1 MFTLLS
7 IPFLQCSIEDSINM
21 ELKSDPENM
30 KDNQPIKNGADF
42 DILGKDEAFWQRAV
56 KTLAQEQISE
66 NIDDISENV
75 SK

>member
-1 MFTLLS
+1 
-7 IPFLQCSIEDSINM
+7 M

-30 KDNQPIKNGADF
+30 KDNQPIKNGAHF